1 MSATP
6 DNTARA
12 RQGAGLYGRLF
23 PALAEPALR
32 RYACGQVVSVLGS
45 WTQNITLNLL
55 VYHLTGM
62 ASVLALLNFLLYG
75 PQLVVAPLAGSRIRS
90 GNARRATLCVLATST
105 LLTLSLLTLWMLG
118 LLGVKLILLHALA
131 IGISSAIETP
141 SRQMLLVTSLRDPRL
156 TSNAVAMNTTV
167 YNVGRMVGPSI
178 AGFVYPAFGPGA
190 SFGLYACALAV
201 MALCV
206 RSMPA
211 GGAARPSRGDSSL
224 RDAVGYVMSD
234 AFSARYLPTL
244 ACMGL
249 FAASYQTLVPLLAD
263 HAFHDAA
270 HYTGLFFA
278 AAGSGSLSAAL
289 LLSSA
294 WGPKA
299 SERCIALGPWSAVA
313 ALLVLAWTNAAAL
326 SIPAFCLLGFSLTF
340 SATSTNATIQQRCPE
355 HVRGGLVGMY
365 GMAYNG
371 TMPFGYLLAGTA
383 SEALGVRSTFSVMAL
398 VLAACAVAINV
409 FHHIRQRRSGAQ

>member
-1 MSATP
+1 M
-6 DNTARA
+6 NTTT
-12 RQGAGLYGRLF
+12 RQPSFYDRLF

-55 VYHLTGM
+55 VYHLSGM

-75 PQLVVAPLAGSRIRS
+75 PQLVVAPLAGSRIHS
-90 GNARRATLCVLATST
+90 ANARRTTLCVLGTSM
-105 LLTLSLLTLWMLG
+105 LLTMSLLTLWLLG

-131 IGISSAIETP
+131 IGMSSAVETP
-141 SRQMLLVTSLRDPRL
+141 SRQMLLVTSLLDQRL
-156 TSNAVAMNTTV
+156 TSNAVAMNTMV

-190 SFGLYACALAV
+190 AFGVYACALAV

-206 RSMPA
+206 RSMKTTGAPR
-211 GGAARPSRGDSSL
+211 AARADSGL

-234 AFSARYLPTL
+234 AFSARYLPIL
-244 ACMGL
+244 ACIGL

-263 HAFHDAA
+263 RAYHNAA

-278 AAGSGSLSAAL
+278 AAGSGSLSAAM

-294 WGPKA
+294 WGPRA
-299 SERCIALGPWSAVA
+299 SARLLALAPWSAIA
-313 ALLVLAWTNAAAL
+313 ALLVLASTNDIGL
-326 SIPAFCLLGFSLTF
+326 SIPAFYALGFSLTF

-355 HVRGGLVGMY
+355 QVRGGLVGMY

-383 SEALGVRSTFSVMAL
+383 AEALGVRNTFSVMAF
-398 VLAACAVAINV
+398 VLASCVVAIHV
-409 FHHIRQRRSGAQ
+409 LHHIRLRRSGAQ